1 LVIHR
6 FMCACE
12 LVNNKLGLPISLS
25 RGFNMLDW
33 LMKWLEPSTL
43 ATFAAAV
50 AAIWYTFET
59 QKLRRA
65 TAQQTLNAVFLSLVP
80 VVERHHSPSIADLR
94 RFARDELPQICAKA
108 RAATAKLKD
117 FDLVAANKA
126 SDVANYYESLG
137 MLIQHLAVI
146 NQHDKSPHDVEN
158 MLLDMVQKSAHD
170 IWEIFH
176 NNIDVIHR
184 SPDNLGTWA
193 GSFEDLYWRIAVF
206 NPSLPASKGRLP
218 RL

>member
-1 LVIHR
+1 
-6 FMCACE
+6 
-12 LVNNKLGLPISLS
+12 
-25 RGFNMLDW
+25 MLEW

-59 QKLRRA
+59 QKLRCA
-65 TAQQTLNAVFLSLVP
+65 TAQQTLNAAFLSLFP
-80 VVERHHSPSIADLR
+80 VVERHHSSSIADLR

-108 RAATAKLKD
+108 RAANAKLKD
-117 FDLVAANKA
+117 FDQVAANKA

-137 MLIQHLAVI
+137 MLIQHGAG
-146 NQHDKSPHDVEN
+146 KFSPDVEK

-176 NNIDVIHR
+176 SNIDVIHR

-193 GSFEDLYWRIAVF
+193 GSFEDLYWRIPKF
-206 NPSLPASKGRLP
+206 NTSLPASKVRLP
-218 RL
+218 RS